1 MAISRMHTLLLCG
14 LLGAAPLITG
24 VSGCTKPEMPSLTGQ
39 GKLHDITQ
47 VRKGMSPNEV
57 RRVMGSRY
65 KDILEEGIQGMDG
78 GNYIWEYPEG
88 RVYFSMDGV
97 TRVMPFPK

>member
-1 MAISRMHTLLLCG
+1 MKMSGIRALLVCG
-14 LLGAAPLITG
+14 ALLAAPLIT
-24 VSGCTKPEMPSLTGQ
+24 VASGCAKPELPSLTGQ

-57 RRVMGSRY
+57 RRVMGGRY

-97 TRVMPFPK
+97 TRILPFQK

>member
-1 MAISRMHTLLLCG
+1 MRTILVCG
-14 LLGAAPLITG
+14 LLLSPPLTA
-24 VSGCTKPEMPSLTGQ
+24 VLSGCAKPEMPSLTGE
-39 GKLHDITQ
+39 GKLHDIHQ

-78 GNYIWEYPEG
+78 GNFIWEYPEG

-97 TRVMPFPK
+97 TRVLPFQK